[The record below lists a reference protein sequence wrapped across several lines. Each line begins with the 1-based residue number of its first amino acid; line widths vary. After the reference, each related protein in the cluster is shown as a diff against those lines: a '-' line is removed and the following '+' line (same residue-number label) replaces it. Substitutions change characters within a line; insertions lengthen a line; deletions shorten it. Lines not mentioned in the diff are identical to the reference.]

1 MRIKRNF
8 HKAAH
13 SLILNL
19 PIGSINKEKTCALL
33 ASKGGLTPLDL
44 KLPWMSYSAAF
55 YLKKYLKPGMTVFE
69 YGTGGSTLFFLNLG
83 CNVVSVEHDPSWLD
97 EVKYSVATRSS
108 NKNYK
113 LSLREPSYVNSRT
126 DYANE
131 MNCVSFDSGFD
142 GYDFSSYVRHIEE
155 FDDNY
160 FDMVLVDGRARR
172 SCLHYSFPKV
182 KTNGLVVLDN
192 TERSYYLD
200 GEIQVMKSFKWI
212 TRIEGIPPSLNHKTE
227 CTIFRKFISD
237 ETIELNKVHRNL

>member
-1 MRIKRNF
+1 MRIKTELY
-8 HKAAH
+8 KAAH
-13 SLILNL
+13 ALLFNL
-19 PIGSINKEKTCALL
+19 PINSSYKEKFCALL
-33 ASKGGLTPLDL
+33 AYKGKLTPLDL
-44 KLPWMSYSAAF
+44 KLPWMSYTAAI

-97 EVKYSVATRSS
+97 EVKHSLATRSS
-108 NKNYK
+108 SKNYK
-113 LSLREPSYVNSRT
+113 LSLREPCYLNSHGE
-126 DYANE
+126 YANE
-131 MNCVSFDSGFD
+131 MNCVSFDLGFD
-142 GYDFSSYVRHIEE
+142 GYDFSSYVRFIEE

-200 GEIQVMKSFKWI
+200 GEIQVMKLLKRI
-212 TRIEGIPPSLNHKTE
+212 ARIEGIPPSLIHKSQ
-227 CTIFRKFISD
+227 CTIFRKLSNG
-237 ETIELNKVHRNL
+237 ETIELK